1 MPSTQYKIA
10 ETFHSVQGEG
20 SWAGQQAFFIRFH
33 GCNLECDFGNGFKCD
48 DAAHSGPDYE
58 MLNLLELEIKARKI
72 PTTLNVVLTG
82 GEISLNGSIGKVIR
96 TLKSF
101 GFQVACETNGFQI
114 ERLRDADLITYS
126 PKTKWAHKARLV
138 THEEYAEMENGE
150 MPQIELKLLAGTQDT
165 PDKIWESY
173 PMKYVQAIGFEH
185 GFDEANMNACIAWV
199 IANPDWYLSTQL
211 QKLYGVR

>member
-1 MPSTQYKIA
+1 MPSTSYKIA

-48 DAAHSGPDYE
+48 DAAHSGPDFE

-82 GEISLNGSIGKVIR
+82 GEISLNGDIGRVIR

-101 GFQVACETNGFQI
+101 GFQVACETNGFNI
-114 ERLRDADLITYS
+114 ERLQDADLITYS
-126 PKTKWAHKARLV
+126 PKSKWARRARAI
-138 THEEYAEMENGE
+138 TYEEYAEMENGE
-150 MPQIELKLLAGTQDT
+150 MPPIELKLLAGVDAE
-165 PDKIWESY
+165 PDKMWESY
-173 PMKYVQAIGFEH
+173 PMKYVQAIGREH
-185 GFDEANMNACIAWV
+185 EFDDANMSACIEWV
-199 IANPDWYLSTQL
+199 IANPEWYLSTQL
-211 QKLYGVR
+211 QKLYSVR